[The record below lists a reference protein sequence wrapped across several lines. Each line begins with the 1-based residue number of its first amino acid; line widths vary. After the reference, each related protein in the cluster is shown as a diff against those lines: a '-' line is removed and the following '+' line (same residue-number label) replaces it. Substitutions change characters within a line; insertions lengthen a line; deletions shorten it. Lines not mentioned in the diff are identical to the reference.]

1 MKKITLLILS
11 SIILILLQTELK
23 AQVYQ
28 LPNGNFELWDGDSNN
43 EPANWN
49 GFPTA
54 NCNLS
59 IGCGTA
65 MTTRHEMSTDV
76 RPGTTGSYSCK
87 IFATKV
93 NILIITVTAN
103 GNLTTGKI
111 NIGSSTASN
120 SSNYNFTETDNP
132 DHSQALN
139 AKPDS
144 IVFWAKF
151 VCPASATQQAR
162 MNAVIHDSYNYR
174 DPSGSDS
181 NGANH
186 IVGQATQN
194 FTRGDQTWVRYA
206 VPFDYNGFSATTPEY
221 ILISFTTNAVPGA
234 GETTDNLYIDD
245 VELIYNVNLE
255 NIFVNG
261 TGIESFDANTAD
273 YYVDAN
279 CISLDNL
286 ITATA
291 ASPNANVQITQATEI
306 DPTAVITV
314 TSGDQEKEYRVHI
327 TNYMSSDSNISE
339 LICEGGSYNFFGQ
352 ELTETDVYRHTLQNT
367 FGCDSVIVLTL
378 TVVSEYETPVS
389 ASICEGEDYTENG
402 FNLTAP
408 ASDDY
413 YLTLQSTEGCDS
425 VIVLTLTV
433 NSVYETPVS
442 ASICEGEDYTENGF
456 NLTAPTSD
464 DYYLTLQSM
473 EGCDSVIVLTLTVNS
488 VHETPV
494 SATICEGEDYTE
506 NGFNLTA
513 PTSDNYYL
521 TLQSTEGCDS
531 VIVLT
536 LTVNSVNT
544 SITLEE
550 DVLTAE
556 TEGAEYQWLDC
567 NNEYSII
574 DGETDRTFAPSE
586 TGNYA
591 VEVTQND
598 CRDISECMEVVIT
611 GILANEFEN
620 NIKLYPNPSNGEF
633 YVDLGS
639 EYKEVNVVIYD
650 QEGKQVRTEKFDNQ
664 QRIKMFLSESAGIYY
679 IELTTDSGEK
689 AMLKVVKT
697 Q

>member
-11 SIILILLQTELK
+11 SIILILLQAELK

-93 NILIITVTAN
+93 NIMIISVTAN

-120 SSNYNFTETDNP
+120 SSNYNFTEAGNP

-162 MNAVIHDSYNYR
+162 MNAVIHDSYNYC

-221 ILISFTTNAVPGA
+221 ILISFTTNAVPGE
-234 GETTDNLYIDD
+234 GEITDNLYIDD
-245 VELIYNVNLE
+245 VELIYNINLE

-352 ELTETDVYRHTLQNT
+352 ELTETNVYRHTLQNV
-367 FGCDSVIVLTL
+367 FD
-378 TVVSEYETPVS
+378 
-389 ASICEGEDYTENG
+389 
-402 FNLTAP
+402 
-408 ASDDY
+408 
-413 YLTLQSTEGCDS
+413 
-425 VIVLTLTV
+425 
-433 NSVYETPVS
+433 
-442 ASICEGEDYTENGF
+442 
-456 NLTAPTSD
+456 
-464 DYYLTLQSM
+464 
-473 EGCDSVIVLTLTVNS
+473 
-488 VHETPV
+488 
-494 SATICEGEDYTE
+494 
-506 NGFNLTA
+506 
-513 PTSDNYYL
+513 
-521 TLQSTEGCDS
+521 CDS

-550 DVLTAE
+550 DVLTA
-556 TEGAEYQWLDC
+556 TAEGAEYQWLDC

-591 VEVTQND
+591 VEVIQND

-620 NIKLYPNPSNGEF
+620 NIQLYPNPSNGEF
-633 YVDLGS
+633 YIDLGS

-650 QEGKQVRTEKFDNQ
+650 QAGKQVRTEKFDNQ
-664 QRIKMFLSESAGIYY
+664 QRIKMFLSELAGIYC